1 MNQLNYQHL
10 YYFYVTAKEGSIV
23 KAGHLL
29 HLTPQTISEQ
39 IRTLEA
45 YFGFDLF
52 DRVGKRL
59 QLNSQGQLSYNF
71 AKDIFNLGSELLLS
85 VKNQNQNQQRVLS
98 VGVTDVLP
106 KVLAFDMFQR
116 CLIQHPD
123 VRLVCKEGDLPNL
136 CAELAMNKIDG
147 ILSDRP
153 LPRNS
158 HIKAYNHL
166 LQRSG
171 LSFFVAQSLAP
182 EYLKDFPQCLD
193 NKPFLLPGDNSAQK
207 LSILAWFA
215 KHNINPQIA
224 AEFED
229 GALMK
234 IFAQRGYGVFCS
246 PTSVE
251 RDIEKQYKV
260 TVIGRTKALTER
272 LYLISPERTVSNP
285 LLTPLLSQIDEL
297 APA

>member
-10 YYFYVTAKEGSIV
+10 YYFYVTAKQGSII
-23 KAGHLL
+23 KASSVL

-52 DRVGKRL
+52 DRAGKRL
-59 QLNSQGQLSYNF
+59 QLNSQGKLTYNF
-71 AKDIFNLGSELLLS
+71 AKDIFSLGTELLMS
-85 VKNQNQNQQRVLS
+85 VKNQRQNQQLVLS

-116 CLIQHPD
+116 CLTQHPD
-123 VRLVCKEGDLPNL
+123 VRLVCKEGDLNSL
-136 CAELAMNKIDG
+136 SAELALNKIDG

-153 LPRNS
+153 LPRSSN
-158 HIKAYNHL
+158 IKAYNHL
-166 LQRSG
+166 LERSG
-171 LSFFVAQSLAP
+171 LSFFVAQNQAH
-182 EYLKDFPQCLD
+182 EYIDNFPQCLD
-193 NKPFLLPGDNSAQK
+193 SKPFLIPGDKSAQK

-215 KHNINPQIA
+215 KHKITPQIS

-234 IFAQRGYGVFCS
+234 IFAQRGYGVFCA

-251 RDIEKQYKV
+251 IDIEKQYKV
-260 TVIGRTKALTER
+260 RVIGRTDALTER
-272 LYLISPERTVSNP
+272 LYLISPERKVSNP
-285 LLTPLLSQIDEL
+285 LLTPFMTRAVKI
-297 APA
+297 